1 MPGGCIAQGDC
12 ATAGSADLGLF
23 RRIFGGRDA
32 AQAYAPFYAAI
43 VAQARRP
50 RWYRDDGVADT
61 MDGRFDMVSTV
72 LALVLLRLD
81 ALGGPAR
88 EVGARLTELFID
100 DMDGQ
105 LRQNGIGDIVVGKH
119 IGRMMSQLGGRS
131 AAYRE
136 ALGTRGDLA
145 AALTRNIHRA
155 PDAAPVAPALLV
167 QDIRALVDALARR
180 DLAMLVAGDI
190 A

>member
-1 MPGGCIAQGDC
+1 MPGGCAAQGGC
-12 ATAGSADLGLF
+12 VSGREADLGLF
-23 RRIFGGRDA
+23 SRIFGGRDA
-32 AQAYAPFYAAI
+32 ARVHAPLYAAI

-50 RWYRDDGVADT
+50 DWYRDGGVADT

-81 ALGGPAR
+81 ALGADAR
-88 EVGARLTELFID
+88 AVGARLAELFID

-136 ALGTRGDLA
+136 ALAPGGDLT
-145 AALTRNIHRA
+145 AALERNVHRV
-155 PDAAPVAPALLV
+155 PDAAPATRAVLARDV
-167 QDIRALVDALARR
+167 RALADALARR
-180 DLAMLVAGDI
+180 DLAALIAGDL

>member
-1 MPGGCIAQGDC
+1 MSQR
-12 ATAGSADLGLF
+12 TAALGLF
-23 RRIFGGRDA
+23 RRIFGGGQA
-32 AQAYAPFYAAI
+32 AQAYAPLYAAI
-43 VAQARRP
+43 VAAARRP
-50 RWYRDDGVADT
+50 RWYRNAGVADT
-61 MDGRFDMVSTV
+61 LDGRFDMVSTV

-81 ALGGPAR
+81 ALGAEAR

-131 AAYRE
+131 AAYRQ
-136 ALGTRGDLA
+136 ALAPGGDLT
-145 AALTRNIHRA
+145 AALERNIHRA
-155 PDAAPVAPALLV
+155 PDAAPASSAV
-167 QDIRALVDALARR
+167 LARDVRVLSETLSRR
-180 DLAMLVAGDI
+180 DLATLIAGEL